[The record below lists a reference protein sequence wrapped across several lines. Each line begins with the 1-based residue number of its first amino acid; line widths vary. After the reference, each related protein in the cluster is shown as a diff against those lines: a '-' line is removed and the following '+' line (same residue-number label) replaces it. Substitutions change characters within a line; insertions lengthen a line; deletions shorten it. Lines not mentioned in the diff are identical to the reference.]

1 MLIVFFLQKKLLVG
15 HFSDLKQV
23 HCNGCFTLA
32 RTPHVELN
40 LTPFFGETW
49 KWELEINLGPMDW
62 ELLEGCSSYFPSP
75 TWKQG
80 AIYIQ
85 HFGLPPNTRL
95 FPPMLFLEVSV
106 IISDDL
112 YEMLVLFGS
121 LPLTKKYIHH
131 NLFSLGKNLSALFG
145 AVIFWSKTWN
155 QGITCWFL
163 SWDPAD
169 FADVF
174 APKPSIKKCSAPT
187 GQQKKL
193 GPVCSVG
200 EKKGQFPTV
209 QNTGWRSSF
218 GDQKRILLVTF
229 AFLCKA
235 LALAEEQYLRLQKC
249 WWRIGWKWLKWPIK

>member
-121 LPLTKKYIHH
+121 LPLTKKIYTSQSIFPWQKPIRFVWGGHFLIKNLESRHH
-131 NLFSLGKNLSALFG
+131 LLIPFLRSRRFRRCVCSKAVHQKVLRANRPTKKTRSCLFS
-145 AVIFWSKTWN
+145 
-155 QGITCWFL
+155 
-163 SWDPAD
+163 
-169 FADVF
+169 
-174 APKPSIKKCSAPT
+174 
-187 GQQKKL
+187 
-193 GPVCSVG
+193 
-200 EKKGQFPTV
+200 
-209 QNTGWRSSF
+209 
-218 GDQKRILLVTF
+218 
-229 AFLCKA
+229 
-235 LALAEEQYLRLQKC
+235 
-249 WWRIGWKWLKWPIK
+249 GWKEGTIPHGSKYRMTEQFWWPKKNSACHICLSVQGLGLGRRTVSSVAKVLVENWVEMT